1 MATKRGLRFWASI
14 TLVLFLG
21 VCIALFTLNLHR
33 VAAPWLAG
41 AISDTLGR
49 KVTIYGPVRLGLWP
63 GGIKLVAQDVRLANA
78 AWGSKPDM
86 LIAGR
91 VEVRSPLAALVQ
103 GRFVVEELSIDHAE
117 VLLET
122 DYSGLTNR
130 PRPGRL
136 TLQDRVLT
144 HVALE
149 GPHHVR
155 LKNIHLVYQGPDGI
169 RHFETTIERAELR
182 PVLEGLKIELLG
194 DYRGALVAIDG
205 TVEEPMALIRGTR
218 TRVELATAMGN
229 TTVLIAGGLGSP
241 WRGPG
246 FDLRLDGKAA
256 DLRDIAALLHVPVAP
271 GGREVNFTA
280 NLKMSS
286 NVIDVED
293 FSATID
299 GGNLIGEAHARF
311 DADGL
316 ASLEAVFASERLDLA
331 KTGLGAALFAPLAQ
345 IGDLDAPWPL
355 DWLRHIR
362 FDIAYQAEE
371 LDYRALKMTDV
382 DFRLLLSDG
391 VLTAYPVS
399 ARIEGTPA
407 DLELAADFSL
417 DTPKFE
423 LRAAVPELGIDTA
436 IAHSGF
442 KPLIGGTL
450 DLAAEIRGRGVTPA
464 ATFASLEGNGA
475 LALADGFLEPGY
487 LTKLPA
493 EWQDA
498 LKGQGE
504 GAARTA
510 LSCAKTQV
518 VFGNGYATSKMVYG
532 DTDTAVLGG
541 AGTLDLS
548 SGDVDAFF
556 VPSPKAAAD
565 RKAVKSYIADGPLD
579 ALTFK
584 TAGPNARAVPRA
596 SPGASCKAAFAG
608 GVVLRLHDPTLI
620 DAKTYE
626 NLRLHGE
633 DMSNYTVNQAE
644 LDAYRRQHPELANQ
658 VPDKDAPGDAE

>member
-1 MATKRGLRFWASI
+1 MAMKRGLRFWTSI
-14 TLVLFLG
+14 TLVLLVG
-21 VCIALFTLNLHR
+21 ACVALFTLNLSR
-33 VAAPWLAG
+33 VAAPWLSG

-49 KVTIYGPVRLGLWP
+49 KVTINGPVRLGIWP

-78 AWGSKPDM
+78 SWGSQPDM
-86 LIAGR
+86 VVAGR
-91 VEVRSPLAALVQ
+91 VEVRSPVTALFR
-103 GRFVVEELSIDHAE
+103 GHFVVEELSIDHAE

-144 HVALE
+144 HIALE

-194 DYRGALVAIDG
+194 DYRGTLVAIDG

-256 DLRDIAALLHVPVAP
+256 DLRDIAWLLGVRTAQA
-271 GGREVNFTA
+271 GRAVNFTA
-280 NLKMSS
+280 NLKMS
-286 NVIDVED
+286 NDLIDVEE
-293 FSATID
+293 FSATIG
-299 GGNLIGEAHARF
+299 GGNLVGEAHARF
-311 DADGL
+311 DTDGL
-316 ASLEAVFASERLDLA
+316 ASLEAVFASEHLDLS
-331 KTGLGAALFAPLAQ
+331 KTGLGLAVLAPFTQL
-345 IGDLDAPWPL
+345 GDLDAPWPL
-355 DWLRHIR
+355 DWLRHVR

-371 LDYRALKMTDV
+371 LDYRALEMTDV

-423 LRAAVPELGIDTA
+423 LRAAIPELGIDRA

-450 DLAAEIRGRGVTPA
+450 DLAAEVRGRGVTPA
-464 ATFASLEGNGA
+464 ATFASLEGNAA

-487 LTKLPA
+487 LTKLPEDWRA
-493 EWQDA
+493 P
-498 LKGQGE
+498 LKEQGE
-504 GAARTA
+504 GAERAGLR
-510 LSCAKTQV
+510 CAKTQL
-518 VFGNGYATSKMVYG
+518 VFGNGYATSKMVYA
-532 DTDTAVLGG
+532 DSDTAVLGG

-556 VPSPKAAAD
+556 VPSPKASAN
-565 RKAVKSYIADGPLD
+565 RKAAKSYIADGPLD
-579 ALTFK
+579 AMTFK
-584 TAGPNARAVPRA
+584 TASPNARAVPRA

-626 NLRLHGE
+626 GLRLHGE

-644 LDAYRRQHPELANQ
+644 LEAYRRQHPELAKQ
-658 VPDKDAPGDAE
+658 VPDKRAAGDDE